1 MRATREA
8 FDAVGILTS
17 LQTKRPL
24 FGAKKKKEKQKQNR
38 VAILPQ
44 RAANQRDA
52 QAGLIRSAR
61 AI

>member
-8 FDAVGILTS
+8 FDAAGISTS
-17 LQTKRPL
+17 LQTERPL
-24 FGAKKKKEKQKQNR
+24 FGAKKKKEKQKQNG
-38 VAILPQ
+38 VAVLPQ

-52 QAGLIRSAR
+52 RAGLIRSAR